1 MLSGNAGA
9 DAVGAVTGACGV
21 AVRQAVAAIVLRLM
35 ETISALIERSPGE
48 SEGRVLEV
56 MRVAVSLHNSA

>member
-9 DAVGAVTGACGV
+9 EADGAVTGACGV
-21 AVRQAVAAIVLRLM
+21 AVRQAVAAIVLRLI
-35 ETISALIERSPGE
+35 ETMSALIERSLGE